1 MYGLQ
6 DGEQALHQKAAPRR
20 VERDEET
27 SRRWSVAGLMIDTFI
42 HDSDALII
50 ITTGV
55 VLPHL
60 IWSQRP
66 TLLPTYRLT
75 KLYLASRGNVRGP
88 TPEIVDP
95 TESRPRSRNRA
106 QDRGISV
113 VISAVA
119 WHFFPRGARS
129 AEAIQNCWKEKKH
142 DGGRW

>member
-20 VERDEET
+20 VERDEE
-27 SRRWSVAGLMIDTFI
+27 D
-42 HDSDALII
+42 
-50 ITTGV
+50 
-55 VLPHL
+55 
-60 IWSQRP
+60 
-66 TLLPTYRLT
+66 
-75 KLYLASRGNVRGP
+75 GNVRGP

-119 WHFFPRGARS
+119 
-129 AEAIQNCWKEKKH
+129 
-142 DGGRW
+142 